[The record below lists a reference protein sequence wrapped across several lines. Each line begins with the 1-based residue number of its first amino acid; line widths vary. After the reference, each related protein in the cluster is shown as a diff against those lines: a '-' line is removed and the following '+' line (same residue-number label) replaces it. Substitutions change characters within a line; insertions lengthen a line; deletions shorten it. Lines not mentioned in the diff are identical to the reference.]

1 MILIPTKSVTFA
13 HCGLVFTDKASTDG
27 GEQLPSSPTGGQPN
41 LQPSNPNLQKAAI
54 QPYLRPAHSAAN
66 HPNPTTKHPNPTA
79 NHPNPAAEATDAA
92 GPIIRDYGIT
102 N

>member
-13 HCGLVFTDKASTDG
+13 HCGLVFMDKASTDG
-27 GEQLPSSPTGGQPN
+27 GEQLTSSLTGGQPN
-41 LQPSNPNLQKAAI
+41 LQPSNTYLQKAAI
-54 QPYLRPAHSAAN
+54 QSYLRTAQSAAK
-66 HPNPTTKHPNPTA
+66 P
-79 NHPNPAAEATDAA
+79 PNPAAEATDAA

>member
-1 MILIPTKSVTFA
+1 M
-13 HCGLVFTDKASTDG
+13 DKASTDG
-27 GEQLPSSPTGGQPN
+27 GEQLPSSPTGGLPT
-41 LQPSNPNLQKAAI
+41 LQQAP
-54 QPYLRPAHSAAN
+54 HSA
-66 HPNPTTKHPNPTA
+66 A